1 MKGMKMELTE
11 EQVLRYSRHILLPEV
26 GGVGQSRLLSSS
38 VLVIGAGGLG
48 SPVALYLAAAG
59 VGHIGLVDMDQV
71 DLSNLQRQVIHR
83 TSDVG
88 RMKVSSAKE
97 KIALLNPDVRV
108 TEYPFPL
115 MADNASDIAV
125 QYDVLVDGTDN
136 FAAKFLINDLAILT
150 DRPLVHAGIL
160 RFVGQVLTVLPGKS
174 ACYRCLFREPPPVG
188 AVPTCSE
195 AGVLGVIAGVIG
207 TIQAT
212 EVLKILLNRG
222 ELLVDRLLT
231 YDALPASFRNV
242 KVRRN
247 PRCPVCG
254 DHPTITELHDYEQ
267 PVCTTPVIP

>member
-1 MKGMKMELTE
+1 MELTE

-26 GGVGQSRLLSSS
+26 GGTGQSRLLSSS

-83 TSDVG
+83 TADVG
-88 RMKVSSAKE
+88 RMKVSSARD
-97 KIALLNPDVRV
+97 KIALLNSDVRV

-115 MADNASDIAV
+115 MADNAAEIAG

-160 RFVGQVLTVLPGKS
+160 RFVGQVLTILPRKG

-212 EVLKILLNRG
+212 EVLKILLKRG
-222 ELLVDRLLT
+222 DLLVDRLLT
-231 YDALPASFRNV
+231 YDALPVSFRNV

-247 PRCPVCG
+247 PQCPVCG

-267 PVCTTPVIP
+267 PVCVTPAIP

>member
-1 MKGMKMELTE
+1 MKGMSMELTE

-26 GGVGQSRLLSSS
+26 GGAGQSNLLSSS

-88 RMKVSSAKE
+88 RMKVTSAKD
-97 KIALLNPDVRV
+97 KITLLNPDVRV

-115 MADNASDIAV
+115 MSDNALDIAA
-125 QYDVLVDGTDN
+125 QYDILVDGTDN
-136 FAAKFLINDLAILT
+136 FAAKFLINDLAVLT
-150 DRPLVHAGIL
+150 DKPLVHAGIL
-160 RFVGQVLTVLPGKS
+160 RFVGQVLTIRPRKS
-174 ACYRCLFREPPPVG
+174 ACYRCLFREPPPAG

-207 TIQAT
+207 TIQTT

-222 ELLVDRLLT
+222 DLLTDRLLT
-231 YDALPASFRNV
+231 YDALPVSFRNV

-247 PRCPVCG
+247 PQCPVCG
-254 DHPTITELHDYEQ
+254 DNPTITELHDYEQ
-267 PVCTTPVIP
+267 PVCITPLVS